1 MTTFFEHQRS
11 SYKRNYMR
19 NLICLASLDG
29 KLDEEEI
36 NLIHK
41 IGVKRGLKV
50 WQINELI
57 ENPGNGEMFLPESM
71 NNRMD
76 LVYDLMQIVHIDN
89 EVTEYE
95 TEFMMT
101 IIEALNLEP
110 EIVNQLMVMFQ
121 EGVPSVEEWKEFVN
135 LTRAIER
142 H

>member
-29 KLDEEEI
+29 KLDEEERT
-36 NLIHK
+36 LIQK
-41 IGVKRGLKV
+41 IGAKRGLKV
-50 WQINELI
+50 WQVSELV
-57 ENPGNGEMFLPESM
+57 ESPGNCEILLPESM

-101 IIEALNLEP
+101 IIEALHLQP
-110 EIVNQLMVMFQ
+110 EIVNQLMAMFQ
-121 EGVPSVEEWKEFVN
+121 EGVP
-135 LTRAIER
+135 R
-142 H
+142 

>member
-1 MTTFFEHQRS
+1 MTTFFEHQRA

-29 KLDEEEI
+29 KLDEEER

-50 WQINELI
+50 WQVSELV
-57 ENPGNGEMFLPESM
+57 ESTGNCEMFLPESM
-71 NNRMD
+71 NNRMN

-89 EVTEYE
+89 HVTDYE

-101 IIEALNLEP
+101 IVEALNLQP
-110 EIVNQLMVMFQ
+110 EIVNQLMAMFQ
-121 EGVPSVEEWKEFVN
+121 EGVPSAEEWKDFVSF
-135 LTRAIER
+135 TRES
-142 H
+142 

>member
-29 KLDEEEI
+29 KLDEEERS
-36 NLIHK
+36 LIQK

-50 WQINELI
+50 WQVSELV
-57 ENPGNGEMFLPESM
+57 ESPGNCEMFLPESM

-101 IIEALNLEP
+101 IIEALHLQP
-110 EIVNQLMVMFQ
+110 EIVNQLMAMFQ
-121 EGVPSVEEWKEFVN
+121 EGVPSVEEWKEFVSF
-135 LTRAIER
+135 TRECEKE
-142 H
+142 